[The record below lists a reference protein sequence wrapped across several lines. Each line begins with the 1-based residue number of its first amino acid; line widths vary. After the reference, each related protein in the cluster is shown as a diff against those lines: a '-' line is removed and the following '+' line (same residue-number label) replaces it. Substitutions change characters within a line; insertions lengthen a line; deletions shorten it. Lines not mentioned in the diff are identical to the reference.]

1 MLIPLVYHLLPGRRA
16 KEGYV
21 LRDNHELLEGQTATS
36 VGATVQD
43 VLEGNREDVGL
54 LGTGQIRDVSVERD
68 TLLSSTGLGDSQAD
82 TQDGVGTQVAL
93 VGGAIELVEE
103 LVDLGLVL
111 DVDVLLDEG
120 GADLLVDVGDSLQDT
135 LTYTVSFESI
145 ELDIS
150 LLFFFFF

>member
-1 MLIPLVYHLLPGRRA
+1 M
-16 KEGYV
+16 
-21 LRDNHELLEGQTATS
+21 
-36 VGATVQD
+36 GATVQD

-150 LLFFFFF
+150 LLFFFF